1 MARERLFKRIMLVLD
16 GSEAATKA
24 AEVAVRMAVESSS
37 QLVAISVIDTET
49 LRQLLS
55 KRILVSVEMQD
66 FEAELEESARRGLRF
81 LEQLAREN
89 KVEVGTVI
97 LKGSVHNVVIAEER
111 KRRCDLIVMG
121 SFRHSATQM
130 DLAARERQL
139 IMEEAT
145 CPVLLVK

>member
-1 MARERLFKRIMLVLD
+1 MAQAAVFKRIMLVLD
-16 GSEAATKA
+16 GSEAAMMA

-37 QLVAISVIDTET
+37 HLVAISVIDTET

-55 KRILVSVEMQD
+55 KRILVSAEMQD
-66 FEAELEESARRGLRF
+66 FEAELEQSARRSLRF

-89 KVEVGTVI
+89 KVEVETVI
-97 LKGSVHNVVIAEER
+97 LKGSVHNVVVSEER

-121 SFRHSATQM
+121 SFQHSATQM
-130 DLAARERQL
+130 DVAARERQL